1 MLKLK
6 TLRFRSKHASQLPC
20 AVALTLFLAFG
31 PTTPLQAEVLDAVVA
46 VVDGEPITISDLEK
60 YIGTPITHDLKKLS
74 QDSEASSALK
84 RMVEER
90 VLENESRERKLS
102 VSTEELD
109 RYIKEIAARN
119 NLSDAEF
126 EVALQ
131 QEGTTLSKFREHT
144 RFEIL
149 RTKLAS
155 SLLNREVAVSNE
167 EVNKYFKENSQDSM
181 LGEKIELAQIFLSS
195 AISSPEQIEQKISD
209 LQRILAES
217 PDRFSELAKQYSD
230 APEAESGG
238 KLPIFMTNELTPEI
252 LEAISDLQDG
262 EVAEPLQ
269 SEDGYRI
276 FQLIKR
282 VSLKAEKA
290 VLKKEIREKLRQ
302 EKVSAAL
309 QTFFMSDIY
318 KRHTIDKKI

>member
-1 MLKLK
+1 MLKLN
-6 TLRFRSKHASQLPC
+6 TLRLLSKYALQIAC
-20 AVALTLFLAFG
+20 FVALALFLTFA
-31 PTTPLQAEVLDAVVA
+31 PSSQMQAEVLDAVVA

-60 YIGTPITHDLKKLS
+60 YIGNPITRDLKKLS
-74 QDSEASSALK
+74 QDAEASSALK
-84 RMVEER
+84 GMIEDRGP
-90 VLENESRERKLS
+90 ENESRERKLS

-131 QEGTTLSKFREHT
+131 QEGTTLAKFREHT

-195 AISSPEQIEQKISD
+195 AISSQEQIDKKINE
-209 LQRILAES
+209 LQTILAES
-217 PDRFSELAKQYSD
+217 PDRFGELAQQYSD

-252 LEAISDLQDG
+252 LEAISDLKDG
-262 EVAEPLQ
+262 EVAEPLK

-290 VLKKEIREKLRQ
+290 ALKKEIREKLRQ

-318 KRHTIDKKI
+318 KRHTIDKKL